1 MLAIVLSVSLRFADS
16 NYPFGI
22 FKLCLIVCIYCEQLL
37 FVDQYVKVDVYILKT
52 LEKLKKQSRLDN
64 LH

>member
-22 FKLCLIVCIYCEQLL
+22 FKLCIIVCRYCEQLI

-52 LEKLKKQSRLDN
+52 LERPKKQSRMDN